1 MWRGV
6 KVVVVV
12 GEGRGGRGG
21 RGGRQK
27 MNPNWDPETMPD
39 WNKTTECERWDEDY
53 VPCRFPYT
61 GKCDFSG

>member
-1 MWRGV
+1 
-6 KVVVVV
+6 
-12 GEGRGGRGG
+12 
-21 RGGRQK
+21 

-39 WNKTTECERWDEDY
+39 WNKTTECEPWDEDY